1 MALFGR
7 SISIQAREAR
17 LAAGIAAFLLSNA
30 AGWWLQVAPGE
41 SGVSGMVGS
50 GPGARFDA
58 VASAA
63 DLREFVGDGTPR
75 VAGTPGA
82 AAGRDR
88 LARLFGTLGLQ
99 VERQAAHV
107 ERRAG
112 SVDLENLVIRV
123 PGARPGAPRVAVV
136 AHSDSVPG
144 APGASDDGAGVA
156 CAVGIARALVAEQP
170 EHDVLVVITDGE
182 ERGLLGA
189 EVFMAQHPLAKGL
202 RAVVNMDAR
211 GAAGPAFVFET
222 GPETAWL
229 ADLLARRVD
238 APRTSSLM
246 GVVYG
251 AMPNGTDFTVF
262 LRAGVSG
269 FNIAFLGDMAAY
281 HTGLDTVERQS
292 PASRAHMGRTAL
304 ALVRG
309 LDEELPEGSMPA
321 ERAVFGDVL
330 GLGVVRWPEP
340 WTPAIAVCSALAIG
354 AAAAWNV
361 LRGSRPIS
369 APGTRAVGRAPGRA
383 SAEALAASMVA
394 LVLAALIGWG
404 FGAACRA
411 GGLTMANAGVRL
423 HALDGVLQLGAVL
436 AACGAGAW
444 LGRRGVDPWS
454 TLLGAWVPWIAAAC
468 AAAFT
473 LPAASFLFVV
483 PVAVMGAA
491 AVIASVASRANGSV
505 TDTRVVAFAGLAA
518 AAVVW
523 IPLEPAFVD
532 ALGFQF
538 GWLNGVR
545 MGLLAVTF
553 VPLVA
558 GLGPRRNNTP

>member
-7 SISIQAREAR
+7 SISIQGREAW
-17 LAAGIAAFLLSNA
+17 LSAGIAAFLLSNA

-41 SGVSGMVGS
+41 SVASGWVGS

-63 DLREFVGDGTPR
+63 DLREFVGDGVPR

-112 SVDLENLVIRV
+112 AVDVENLVIRV

-136 AHSDSVPG
+136 AHSDSAPG

-156 CAVGIARALVAEQP
+156 CAVGIARALVAEQA
-170 EHDVLVVITDGE
+170 EHDVLVVITDAE

-189 EVFMAQHPLAKGL
+189 ELFMAQHPLAKGL

-262 LRAGVSG
+262 LRAGISG
-269 FNIAFLGDMAAY
+269 FNIAFIGDMAAY
-281 HTGLDTVERQS
+281 HSELDAVERQS
-292 PASRAHMGRTAL
+292 AASREHMGRTAL

-309 LDEELPEGSMPA
+309 LDEELPEGNLPD

-340 WTPAIAVCSALAIG
+340 WTPAIAVCSALAVA

-361 LRGSRPIS
+361 LR
-369 APGTRAVGRAPGRA
+369 APRRDAARGARAPGRA
-383 SAEALAASMVA
+383 AAEALAASMVA

-411 GGLTMANAGVRL
+411 GGLSMANAGVRL
-423 HALDGVLQLGAVL
+423 HALDGLLQLGAVL

-444 LGRRGVDPWS
+444 LARRGVDPWS
-454 TLLGAWVPWIAAAC
+454 ALLGAWVPWIAAAC

-473 LPAASFLFVV
+473 VPAASFLFVV
-483 PVAVMGAA
+483 PVAVLGVAA
-491 AVIASVASRANGSV
+491 AVASLVSRTSGSGA
-505 TDTRVVAFAGLAA
+505 DTRVAAFAGLAA

-523 IPLEPAFVD
+523 LPLEPAFVD

-558 GLGPRRNNTP
+558 SLGPRNNTP